1 MDKYET
7 IRDHMTFRV
16 ILQAM
21 SHPGKVYRLPEFEKE
36 ETAIIELL
44 SCLLDNEVGV
54 AVLGDQALAK
64 NLTQYTNCRLV
75 ACTEADFVIVGSLA
89 ESRDITGVKQ
99 GSLEYPDSGSTILYL
114 VDGLSEEEGGV
125 VISGPGVK
133 DKNSLRISG
142 FTAAEVASLQ
152 QLNNQFPLG
161 VDAIFFVPRRN
172 GQIACIPRS
181 AQIGEN

>member
-1 MDKYET
+1 MDNQQT
-7 IRDHMTFRV
+7 IRDHMIFRV

-21 SHPGKVYRLPEFEKE
+21 SHPGKVYCLPEFQKE

-54 AVLGDQALAK
+54 AVLGDQTLMR
-64 NLTQYTNCRLV
+64 NLTRHTGCRIV
-75 ACTEADFVIVGSLA
+75 DFKEADFVIIGNLTEGSDVSGL
-89 ESRDITGVKQ
+89 KQ
-99 GSLEYPDSGSTILYL
+99 GSLEYPDSGATILYL
-114 VDGLSEEEGGV
+114 VDGLSEAEGGIEV
-125 VISGPGVK
+125 SGPGVK

-142 FTAAEVASLQ
+142 VTAGELTSLQ
-152 QLNNQFPLG
+152 QLNSQFPLG

-172 GQIACIPRS
+172 GRIACIPRS